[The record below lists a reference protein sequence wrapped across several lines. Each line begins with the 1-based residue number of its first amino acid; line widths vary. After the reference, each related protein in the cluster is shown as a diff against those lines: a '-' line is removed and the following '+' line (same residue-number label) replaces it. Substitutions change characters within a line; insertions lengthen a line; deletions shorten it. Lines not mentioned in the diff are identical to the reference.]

1 VKYLESASSGTSKYF
16 ERGVIMLKCPQCGR
30 EFKNRAGLSGH
41 LRLAHGQQA
50 RNAKVPADTLER
62 IQGKLD
68 QYDGNLR
75 GLQEA
80 IRRLEAKLNQQDL
93 RELRE
98 AVHQLRLKQ
107 EASGKV
113 LQDVLSRLEGLQKE
127 LEPRSS
133 HINPPSQQV
142 KPTGS
147 PSGRADES
155 KKGFDWE
162 TALLLGGGIYL
173 LWLLGRSTTK
183 RSMGTPKLQRRNLKY
198 YQR

>member
-1 VKYLESASSGTSKYF
+1 
-16 ERGVIMLKCPQCGR
+16 MLKCPECGR
-30 EFKNRAGLSGH
+30 EFKNKAGLSGH
-41 LRLAHGQQA
+41 LRQVHGQPG
-50 RNAKVPADTLER
+50 RNAKVPADILEK

-80 IRRLEAKLNQQDL
+80 IRRLEAKLNQHDL

-98 AVHQLRLKQ
+98 AVRQLGVRQ

-127 LEPRSS
+127 KPRSS
-133 HINPPSQQV
+133 HISPPSEQA
-142 KPTGS
+142 KPVGNPSEGS
-147 PSGRADES
+147 DES